1 MYQFKFDDPVYG
13 KVVSK
18 NGTPCRPPSP
28 ANVPEKISTELPN
41 SKQCENPEKLEKSEI
56 LENET
61 ESPMEIGAWPK
72 FPSTEIFLSFEIPT
86 PISPIPDLENNNDD
100 SMQDTAKVPKIII
113 FLFHL
118 GPSIED
124 VGIFEGLGFKIWTN
138 LSTDRSRCDPETLCI
153 QTYHVIC

>member
-1 MYQFKFDDPVYG
+1 MYQFQFDDPVYG

-61 ESPMEIGAWPK
+61 ESPMEIGVWPK

-86 PISPIPDLENNNDD
+86 PISPIPDLEKNNDD
-100 SMQDTAKVPKIII
+100 PIQETAKVHKIILSFVWDHPLKMSAFFKGRGVKHRPNLPIDSSFKVHI
-113 FLFHL
+113 F
-118 GPSIED
+118 
-124 VGIFEGLGFKIWTN
+124 
-138 LSTDRSRCDPETLCI
+138 
-153 QTYHVIC
+153 